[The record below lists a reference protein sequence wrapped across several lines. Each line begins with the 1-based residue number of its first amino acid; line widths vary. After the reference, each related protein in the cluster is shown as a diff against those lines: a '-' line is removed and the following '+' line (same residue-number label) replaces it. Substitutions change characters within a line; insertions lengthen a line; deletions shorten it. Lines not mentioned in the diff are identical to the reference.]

1 MKATHLTREQ
11 LYEQVWLEPLTKVA
25 KRLGISDVGLAK
37 ACARANVPTPPRG
50 YWAKKES
57 GKPSKKSALPAPDNW
72 QSAVITIVPTP
83 PRPPKSDEP
92 EDRHVPYE
100 DIAVA
105 IAREKKRAKSIPA
118 DESLRDPHM
127 IIRREMAREKQWESS
142 TDHPSRYQR
151 ESDAGEPLKKRQW
164 AVLSG
169 LFKALEERGH
179 EIGEPYGGNGAIHYP
194 LTLFKETVD
203 LQFKERIRQA
213 RRELTKEERARSWNG
228 KQLWTQERF
237 PTGELMFSLGRYK
250 PSHRDQWSDHPDC
263 PLETQLH
270 EVLLG
275 LYYAAADER
284 TKRSQREEAAQ
295 RERDAQ
301 HRRWLE
307 EQERQRKAKRVAA
320 LVKQANDWQT
330 ASVVRSYIAAVNAAA
345 PDHQGQLE
353 AAELAT
359 WSTWASQVADSLDP
373 ITTGKPL
380 TPEEKDAWPHG

>member
-1 MKATHLTREQ
+1 
-11 LYEQVWLEPLTKVA
+11 LEPLTKVA

-50 YWAKKES
+50 YWAKQEA
-57 GKPSKKSALPAPDNW
+57 GKPSKKSALPVLDSW

-83 PRPPKSDEP
+83 PRPPHSDEP

-105 IAREKKRAKSIPA
+105 IAREKKRAQPIPA
-118 DESLRDPHM
+118 DESLRDPHR
-127 IIRREMAREKQWESS
+127 IIRRDMAREKQWKSPIA
-142 TDHPSRYQR
+142 HASRYQR
-151 ESDAGEPLKKRQW
+151 ESDAGEALKKRQW
-164 AVLSG
+164 SLLSG

-194 LTLFKETVD
+194 LTLFEELVT

-213 RRELTKEERARSWNG
+213 RRDLTKEERARSWNG

-250 PSHRDQWSDHPDC
+250 PSPRDQWSDHPDC

-270 EVLLG
+270 DVLLG

-284 TKRSQREEAAQ
+284 TKRIQREEAAQ
-295 RERDAQ
+295 REREAQ
-301 HRRWLE
+301 HHRWLE

-330 ASVVRSYIAAVNAAA
+330 SSVVRSYIAAVNAASRDDQDPRA
-345 PDHQGQLE
+345 SG
-353 AAELAT
+353 ELAA

-373 ITTGKPL
+373 VTTGNPL
-380 TPEEKDAWPHG
+380 TPEEKDPWPHG